1 MKNYRGII
9 IENSVSDDVLRI
21 LNPYVVNVHYHRLDN
36 KYDTNILI
44 VLVPE
49 NQLLN
54 ILNRIKDNIK
64 ISYYAHFVFKNT
76 MYVVF
81 SNEICKLHRRD
92 LDSIEFCK
100 SRGRAHN
107 IDNHLMK
114 FEQMFEK
121 DHPNE

>member
-64 ISYYAHFVFKNT
+64 KNI
-76 MYVVF
+76 V
-81 SNEICKLHRRD
+81 K
-92 LDSIEFCK
+92 
-100 SRGRAHN
+100 
-107 IDNHLMK
+107 
-114 FEQMFEK
+114 
-121 DHPNE
+121 